1 MVRKI
6 SIVTVVICALILSVS
21 AVMAQS
27 GHFLTGGGKAPTC
40 SDTGTT
46 LTCTATVAGLG
57 GTTFEIRVV
66 ADGIASVTCTN
77 PGGNVAPGQN
87 FSFGASGSTGQLPT
101 TRNGR
106 DTRTVSTTAPSAPA
120 NSCPNSMWT
129 ASVTDVSFTNIRLEL
144 WEDGNLSDTFVV
156 S

>member
-6 SIVTVVICALILSVS
+6 GIVTAVVLALLLTIS
-21 AVMAQS
+21 ATLAQS

-40 SDTGTT
+40 VDQGTT
-46 LTCTATVAGLG
+46 LACTATVAGLG
-57 GTTFEIRVV
+57 GTTFEIVVV

-87 FSFGASGSTGQLPT
+87 FSFSASGSTGQLPT

-106 DTRTVSTTAPSAPA
+106 DTRTVSTTAPTAPA
-120 NSCPNSMWT
+120 NSCPNDQWT
-129 ASVTDVSFTNIRLEL
+129 ASVTDVSFTNVRLEL
-144 WEDGNLSDTFVV
+144 YEDGVLSDTFIV